1 MTYHLDGLH
10 FSSDVGRSE
19 SNNHTSLDD
28 TGLDSADG
36 HCADTTDLVDILE
49 RETEGLVGGSR
60 GGLDGVDS
68 LEEGLTLGRTSLG
81 LLGPALVPGHVGG
94 LLQHCLLTMLQYTKE
109 RLTVV
114 TVPSGDR
121 DERNRLGVV
130 TDLLD
135 EVGGLLDDF
144 VESVLGPLAGVHL
157 VASNDDLPDTEGEG
171 EEGVLSG
178 LTVLGDTGLELTD
191 TGGDDEDSAV
201 GLRGTGDH
209 VLDEIS
215 VTGGVDDGNLV
226 LGGLELPE
234 SDVDGDTTLSLG
246 LQFVEDP
253 CVLEGG

>member
-1 MTYHLDGLH
+1 
-10 FSSDVGRSE
+10 
-19 SNNHTSLDD
+19 
-28 TGLDSADG
+28 
-36 HCADTTDLVDILE
+36 
-49 RETEGLVGGSR
+49 
-60 GGLDGVDS
+60 
-68 LEEGLTLGRTSLG
+68 
-81 LLGPALVPGHVGG
+81 
-94 LLQHCLLTMLQYTKE
+94 
-109 RLTVV
+109 
-114 TVPSGDR
+114 VPSGDG
-121 DERNRLGVV
+121 DEGNRLGVV

-253 CVLEGG
+253 CVLEGGLAQLGGFLLELLDGSLVDTAALVDQVTSGGGLSGIDVADNDDVNVELLLTHFD